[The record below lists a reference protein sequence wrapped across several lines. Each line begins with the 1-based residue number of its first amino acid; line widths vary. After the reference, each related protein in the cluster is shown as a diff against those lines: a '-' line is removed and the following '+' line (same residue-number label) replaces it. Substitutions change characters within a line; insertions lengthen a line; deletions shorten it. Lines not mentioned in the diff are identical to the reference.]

1 MAAAAV
7 TGKSMTATVT
17 TVSSKTATSG
27 GTTVTFK
34 SAASGKTT
42 VKTAAGVAASRES
55 PIDRAAVNV
64 AAIHITTIYIPPGI
78 AGIAKSGAEAC
89 PIKPS
94 AVKISGI
101 GPFKEGPIVGVVIVV
116 TVVTVPGRVVIIG
129 IAREFV
135 LEIYARCHDWSWSI
149 FILVNWCWCRFCIDL
164 GLAAGSDQTGGYY
177 CGECKERFHDSRV
190 FKLGD
195 IVLLYKKAAEVITY
209 I

>member
-1 MAAAAV
+1 MTAAAMTATAV

-17 TVSSKTATSG
+17 TVSG
-27 GTTVTFK
+27 I
-34 SAASGKTT
+34 SAVSGKTT
-42 VKTAAGVAASRES
+42 VKTAAGIAASGES
-55 PIDRAAVNV
+55 PINRAAVNV
-64 AAIHITTIYIPPGI
+64 AVIHITTVYIPTGI
-78 AGIAKSGAEAC
+78 AGIAKSGAEAS

-101 GPFKEGPIVGVVIVV
+101 GPFKERPIVGIVIVV
-116 TVVTVPGRVVIIG
+116 PVVTIPGRVVIIG

-149 FILVNWCWCRFCIDL
+149 FILVNWCRCRFCINL
-164 GLAAGSDQTGGYY
+164 SLAAGSDQTGGYY
-177 CGECKERFHDSRV
+177 CGECKERFHCKS

-209 I
+209 MTMC